1 LTIDANSQL
10 AKKEKGAAE
19 IEIPELM
26 PVVVA
31 DDEAGVAMLFDDPR
45 RQEAARAKR
54 TPPRRIC

>member
-1 LTIDANSQL
+1 MMRIRRWR
-10 AKKEKGAAE
+10 KKALRFILE
-19 IEIPELM
+19 IEMPERL

>member
-1 LTIDANSQL
+1 MRIRRWR
-10 AKKEKGAAE
+10 KKALRFILE
-19 IEIPELM
+19 IEMPERL

-31 DDEAGVAMLFDDPR
+31 DDEAGVVMLFDDPR